1 MTPGRRPQ
9 LEMRPPAEARHRKL
23 SAPADTSPSA
33 VAEALDKVF
42 EAKRARRV
50 QPGGGENP
58 QPFPSLTS
66 SLSANTVFRE
76 SHSAA
81 SRVASPSA
89 NTVFRES
96 HSAASPVAPLRARRA
111 DNPATA
117 VRAKTALAPRSLRHH
132 ALPVR
137 DAIFSLWRGLTAE
150 PIPADASGRHAER
163 LNRHFEYSLA
173 RELRRG
179 RQVLL
184 AAGFIVT
191 IWAGLV
197 PLSGAVIV
205 AGSLVVQSGV
215 KKVQHP
221 AGGVVSA
228 IFVHNGSKVKAGDE
242 LLRLDETSAHSNLQV
257 IARQLD
263 ETRLRIARLN
273 AERDGSEPHW
283 PTQMSAE
290 LSSAERSRLLASEQN
305 IFAQRTSARRGQQD
319 LAGSRVQQLE
329 EQIRGLEAQ
338 LASNRSQM
346 TITAKELGNVE
357 KLLKEKLVTMERLTS
372 LQREAA
378 RLQGLDGQL
387 SSQIAET
394 RNKVNEA
401 RLQGIQTGESFSS
414 QVLHD
419 VNEAEAKEGEL
430 IERKAAAEDLA
441 KRTTVRAP
449 ATGVVQ
455 ELAVQTIG
463 GVVSAGQVVMTI
475 VPDGDALEIDAR
487 LSPDKIDQVHIGQT
501 ARVRLSAFN
510 ARTTPELTGAVDTV
524 SADLIRDP
532 VSGAGHYDIR
542 ITLPADEVRRLGALQ
557 LVPGMPAEVFLQT
570 GSRTMLSYLFKP
582 MTDQLSL
589 MFRER

>member
-1 MTPGRRPQ
+1 M
-9 LEMRPPAEARHRKL
+9 
-23 SAPADTSPSA
+23 
-33 VAEALDKVF
+33 
-42 EAKRARRV
+42 RAR
-50 QPGGGENP
+50 Q
-58 QPFPSLTS
+58 
-66 SLSANTVFRE
+66 
-76 SHSAA
+76 
-81 SRVASPSA
+81 
-89 NTVFRES
+89 
-96 HSAASPVAPLRARRA
+96 A
-111 DNPATA
+111 DNPATF
-117 VRAKTALAPRSLRHH
+117 VRAKTVLVLRSLRHY
-132 ALPVR
+132 APPVK
-137 DAIFSLWRGLTAE
+137 DAILGVLRGLKAE
-150 PIPADASGRHAER
+150 PIPADASAHHADR
-163 LNRHFEYSLA
+163 LSRHFEHSLA
-173 RELRRG
+173 NELRRG

-184 AAGFIVT
+184 GAAVIVT
-191 IWAGLV
+191 IWAGFV

-205 AGSLVVQSGV
+205 AGSVVVQSGV

-228 IFVHNGSKVKAGDE
+228 VFVHNGSKVKAGDE

-283 PTQMSAE
+283 PTEMSAE
-290 LSSAERSRLLASEQN
+290 LSSVERSRLLTSEQN

-401 RLQGIQTGESFSS
+401 RLQGIQTGETFSS

-441 KRTTVRAP
+441 KRTVVRAP

-455 ELAVQTIG
+455 ELAVHTIG
-463 GVVSAGQVVMTI
+463 GVVSAGQVVMAI

-487 LSPDKIDQVHIGQT
+487 LSPDKIDQVHAGQ
-501 ARVRLSAFN
+501 AAHVRLTAFN

-524 SADLIRDP
+524 SADLVHDP
-532 VSGAGHYDIR
+532 VSGARYYDVR
-542 ITLPADEVRRLGALQ
+542 ITLPADQVRRLGALQ

-582 MTDQLSL
+582 MTDQLSW

>member
-1 MTPGRRPQ
+1 MTSGRRPP
-9 LEMRPPAEARHRKL
+9 LERRAPAEGRHRKV
-23 SAPADTSPSA
+23 SAPAHTSPSA

-50 QPGGGENP
+50 QPGGSQNLP
-58 QPFPSLTS
+58 PPARLTS
-66 SLSANTVFRE
+66 SPIANTFSRE
-76 SHSAA
+76 SLSAA
-81 SRVASPSA
+81 SSVPPMR
-89 NTVFRES
+89 TRQ
-96 HSAASPVAPLRARRA
+96 A

-117 VRAKTALAPRSLRHH
+117 ASAETAVTLRGLWHH
-132 ALPVR
+132 TPYVK
-137 DAIFSLWRGLTAE
+137 DAILSLLRGLKAE
-150 PIPADASGRHAER
+150 PIPADASRRHAHS

-179 RQVLL
+179 RHVLL
-184 AAGFIVT
+184 GAGLIVV

-215 KKVQHP
+215 KKVQHA

-263 ETRLRIARLN
+263 ESRLRIARLN
-273 AERDGSEPHW
+273 AERDGSEPYW
-283 PTQMSAE
+283 PTEMSAE

-329 EQIRGLEAQ
+329 EQILGLEAQ

-346 TITAKELGNVE
+346 TITAKDLVNVE
-357 KLLKEKLVTMERLTS
+357 KLLKEKLVTMERLSS
-372 LQREAA
+372 LQREVA

-401 RLQGIQTGESFSS
+401 RLQGIQTDESFRS

-441 KRTTVRAP
+441 KRTIVRAP
-449 ATGVVQ
+449 VAGIVQ

-463 GVVSAGQVVMTI
+463 GVVSAGQVVMAI

-487 LSPDKIDQVHIGQT
+487 LSPDKIDQVHTGQT
-501 ARVRLSAFN
+501 AHVRLSAFN

-524 SADLIRDP
+524 SADLIHDP
-532 VSGAGHYDIR
+532 RSGAAYYDVR
-542 ITLPADEVRRLGALQ
+542 ITLPADEVRRLGGLQ

-582 MTDQLSL
+582 MTDQLSW

>member
-1 MTPGRRPQ
+1 MTPGRQPGR
-9 LEMRPPAEARHRKL
+9 EMRPPAEGRHRQV
-23 SAPADTSPSA
+23 SAPAHTSPSA
-33 VAEALDKVF
+33 VAAALNRVL
-42 EAKRARRV
+42 EAKQARRV
-50 QPGGGENP
+50 QPGGSENLP
-58 QPFPSLTS
+58 PLSPLTS
-66 SLSANTVFRE
+66 
-76 SHSAA
+76 
-81 SRVASPSA
+81 SPSA
-89 NTVFRES
+89 NTLLRES
-96 HSAASPVAPLRARRA
+96 RAVAPRLSPRRARQP
-111 DNPATA
+111 DNPIVA
-117 VRAKTALAPRSLRHH
+117 VRAQRQH
-132 ALPVR
+132 ALPVK
-137 DAIFSLWRGLTAE
+137 DAILSLWRGLTAE
-150 PIPADASGRHAER
+150 PIPADASGPHADR
-163 LNRHFEYSLA
+163 LNRQFEHSLA
-173 RELRRG
+173 GELRRG
-179 RQVLL
+179 RLVLL
-184 AAGFIVT
+184 GTGLVAL

-257 IARQLD
+257 ITRQLD

-283 PTQMSAE
+283 PTNMSAE
-290 LSSAERSRLLASEQN
+290 LSASERHRLLASEQD
-305 IFAQRTSARRGQQD
+305 IFAQRTSARRGEQE
-319 LAGSRVQQLE
+319 LAESRVQQLR
-329 EQIRGLEAQ
+329 EQILGLEAQ

-346 TITAKELGNVE
+346 AITAKELENVE
-357 KLLKEKLVTMERLTS
+357 KLIKEKLVTMERLTS

-401 RLQGIQTGESFSS
+401 RLQGLQTDEGFRS
-414 QVLHD
+414 QVMHD

-441 KRTTVRAP
+441 KRTAVRAP
-449 ATGVVQ
+449 APGIVQ

-463 GVVSAGQVVMTI
+463 GVVSAGQEMMAI

-487 LSPDKIDQVHIGQT
+487 LSPDKIDQVHAGQT

-510 ARTTPELTGAVDTV
+510 ARTTPELTGAVDTL
-524 SADLIRDP
+524 SADLVHDP
-532 VSGAGHYDIR
+532 HSGAAYYEVR
-542 ITLPADEVRRLGALQ
+542 ITLPTEEVRRLGGLQ

-582 MTDQLSL
+582 ITDQLSW